1 MKHVI
6 FCIDGMADFPHPA
19 LGGRTAM
26 EAARTPHL
34 DRLARSGAVG
44 RVQTSFPDLPC
55 GSPVAN
61 LAILGYDPH
70 LYHPHGRSSFEALAA
85 GTRLRP
91 GDLSLRCN
99 LITVSQD
106 ERLADFT
113 AGQIETD
120 VAADLVWSYDV
131 AEPKM
136 ELYVG
141 QQYRHCLL
149 VRGAHVPPQEL
160 ELAAPHCH
168 QQEPI
173 EPLLPRGTTPRAEAL
188 AHKLRTFMLASREP
202 IARYNQH
209 TPTKASMFWLWS
221 ASSSPLLPPFEA
233 TYGKRAALVCG
244 LDFLKGIAIA
254 AGIETKNIIGTTGYI
269 DTNLRAKMRF
279 AVNYL
284 RNYDVLYL
292 HVNALDEAAH
302 NRDPLLKARMLEEVD
317 AQLVGPL
324 AAHLERS
331 HPGDWRLLVLPDHY
345 TLSLDGTHHPRPVPA
360 LLCGAGVTPTAQRR
374 FTEAAAAKAP
384 VVIGQHL
391 MEPFLAPGRISWD
404 AGFAAQANCGA
415 AALDHELEETHLL
428 VAGRLGG

>member
-19 LGGRTAM
+19 LGQRTAM

-34 DRLARSGAVG
+34 DRLARHGAIG
-44 RVQTSFPDLPC
+44 RAQTSFPTLPC

-70 LYHPHGRSSFEALAA
+70 QYHPNGRSSFEALAA

-99 LITVSQD
+99 LITVSAD
-106 ERLADFT
+106 ERIADFT

-120 VAADLVWSYDV
+120 VAAELVWSYEV
-131 AEPKM
+131 ADTRM

-141 QQYRHCLL
+141 QQYRHCLI

-168 QQEPI
+168 QQEPLA
-173 EPLLPRGTTPRAEAL
+173 PLLPRGTTPRAEAL
-188 AHKLRTFMLASREP
+188 AAKLRAFMLDSRAP
-202 IARYNQH
+202 IARFNAH
-209 TPTKASMFWLWS
+209 TPTAASMFWLWS
-221 ASSSPLLPPFEA
+221 ASASPLLPGFEA
-233 TYGKRAALVCG
+233 TFGKRAALVCG

-284 RNYDVLYL
+284 RNYDFLYL
-292 HVNALDEAAH
+292 HVNSLDEAAH

-324 AAHLERS
+324 TAYLERN
-331 HPGDWRLLVLPDHY
+331 HPDDWRLMVLPDHY
-345 TLSLDGTHHPRPVPA
+345 TLSIDGTHHPRPVPVLA
-360 LLCGAGVTPTAQRR
+360 CGADIAATGQRR
-374 FTEAAAAKAP
+374 FTEAAAEGTP
-384 VVIGQHL
+384 VVIGQRM
-391 MEPFLAPGRISWD
+391 MEPFLAPGPLRWD
-404 AGFAAQANCGA
+404 AAFAERANHGEEA
-415 AALDHELEETHLL
+415 MDRQLEESYAK
-428 VAGRLGG
+428 VSGGMRG